1 MSNLLFETLE
11 YLKIIL
17 DIILGIMLGFLIHTV
32 LTKIV
37 NNVCDVYN
45 QDGEIKLLF
54 VILPS
59 CFIVLLLW
67 GIVTWM
73 R

>member
-1 MSNLLFETLE
+1 MLNLSFETLE
-11 YLKIIL
+11 FLKIIL
-17 DIILGIMLGFLIHTV
+17 DIILGCILGFLIYTV
-32 LTKIV
+32 LTKFV
-37 NNVCDVYN
+37 DKVFDVYN
-45 QDGEIKLLF
+45 EDGEIRLLF
-54 VILPS
+54 MILPS

>member
-1 MSNLLFETLE
+1 MSTLSFEILE

-17 DIILGIMLGFLIHTV
+17 DIILGIILGFVIHTM
-32 LTKIV
+32 LTKV
-37 NNVCDVYN
+37 VDNVCNVYN

-54 VILPS
+54 MILPS

-67 GIVTWM
+67 GIITWM

>member
-1 MSNLLFETLE
+1 MSTLSFETLE
-11 YLKIIL
+11 YIKIFL
-17 DIILGIMLGFLIHTV
+17 DIVLGALLGTGIHFL
-32 LTKIV
+32 LTKVI
-37 NNVCDVYN
+37 DKVYN
-45 QDGEIKLLF
+45 VYNEDGDIKLVLI
-54 VILPS
+54 VLPS

>member
-1 MSNLLFETLE
+1 MSTLSFEILE
-11 YLKIIL
+11 YSKIIL
-17 DIILGIMLGFLIHTV
+17 DIILGIMLGFLIHTI
-32 LTKIV
+32 LTKV
-37 NNVCDVYN
+37 VDKVCDVYN
-45 QDGEIKLLF
+45 EDGDIKLLF
-54 VILPS
+54 MILPS

>member
-1 MSNLLFETLE
+1 MSTLSFETLE
-11 YLKIIL
+11 YIKIFL
-17 DIILGIMLGFLIHTV
+17 DIVLGVLLGAGIHFL
-32 LTKIV
+32 LTKV
-37 NNVCDVYN
+37 VDKVCDVYN
-45 QDGEIKLLF
+45 EDDDIKLLF
-54 VILPS
+54 MILSS

>member
-1 MSNLLFETLE
+1 MSTLSFETLE
-11 YLKIIL
+11 YIKIFL
-17 DIILGIMLGFLIHTV
+17 DIVLGALLGAGIHIL
-32 LTKIV
+32 LTKIIDKIY
-37 NNVCDVYN
+37 NVYDE
-45 QDGEIKLLF
+45 DGNIKLLLI
-54 VILPS
+54 VLPS

>member
-1 MSNLLFETLE
+1 MSTLSFEILE

-17 DIILGIMLGFLIHTV
+17 DIILGIVLGFLIHTI
-32 LTKIV
+32 LTKFV
-37 NNVCDVYN
+37 DKVFDVYN
-45 QDGEIKLLF
+45 EDGEIKLLF
-54 VILPS
+54 IILPS

>member
-1 MSNLLFETLE
+1 MSTLSFKTLE
-11 YLKIIL
+11 YIKIFL
-17 DIILGIMLGFLIHTV
+17 DIVLGVLLGAGIHFL
-32 LTKIV
+32 LTKV
-37 NNVCDVYN
+37 VDKVYN
-45 QDGEIKLLF
+45 VYDEDGDIKLLLI
-54 VILPS
+54 VLPS

>member
-1 MSNLLFETLE
+1 MFNLSFETLE
-11 YLKIIL
+11 FLKIIL
-17 DIILGIMLGFLIHTV
+17 DIILGCILGFLIHAA
-32 LTKIV
+32 LTKFV
-37 NNVCDVYN
+37 DKVFDVYN
-45 QDGEIKLLF
+45 KDGKIHLLF
-54 VILPS
+54 MILPS